1 MKWAVILAYL
11 LMFVVPLAWASAEVR
26 EHPLVKPYAGS
37 KPVKSSVAQ
46 YARFTVP
53 TGRFAWNR
61 EEKRDVP
68 DSGIEV
74 RGKITAIMYRTPK
87 DRSVLEIQ
95 ENYEQALRGGG
106 FEILFS
112 CLGTECT
119 KGGLSRFRSDMLNQK
134 VTLGVDYSGLI
145 SAKLARPD
153 GDVYVV
159 ITNEQHNAYTTL
171 HVIEAK
177 PMQTGMV
184 KVDANALLK
193 DIDRTGHAAI
203 YGIYF
208 DTDKA
213 DVKPESKQALAEI
226 AKLLNSRPKLK
237 LYVVGHTDNVGAL
250 DYNMEL
256 SRRRAAAVVAVLVKD
271 YGIARAR
278 LHPVGVGPLSP
289 VLANSSDAG
298 RAKNRRVELVAQ

>member
-1 MKWAVILAYL
+1 MKRTLIFTYL
-11 LMFVVPLAWASAEVR
+11 LMLAASPAWAAAVR

-37 KPVKSSVAQ
+37 KAVKSSVAQ

-61 EEKRDVP
+61 EEKRDMP
-68 DSGIEV
+68 DSSIEV
-74 RGKITAIMYRTPK
+74 RGKITAIEYRTPK
-87 DRSVLEIQ
+87 ERSVLEIQ
-95 ENYEQALRGGG
+95 ENYEQALKGGG

-119 KGGLSRFRSDMLNQK
+119 KGRLARFRSDMLNEK
-134 VTLGVDYSGLI
+134 VTLGADYSGLI
-145 SAKLARPD
+145 SAKLVRPD

-159 ITNEQHNAYTTL
+159 IANEQHNAYTIL

-177 PMQTGMV
+177 PMQTGLV
-184 KVDANALLK
+184 KVDADALLK

-208 DTDKA
+208 DTNKA
-213 DVKPESKQALAEI
+213 DVKPESKQALGEI

-250 DYNMEL
+250 DYNMDL

-271 YGIARAR
+271 YGIAKSR
-278 LHPVGVGPLSP
+278 LHPAGVGPLSP

-298 RAKNRRVELVAQ
+298 RARNRRVELVAQ